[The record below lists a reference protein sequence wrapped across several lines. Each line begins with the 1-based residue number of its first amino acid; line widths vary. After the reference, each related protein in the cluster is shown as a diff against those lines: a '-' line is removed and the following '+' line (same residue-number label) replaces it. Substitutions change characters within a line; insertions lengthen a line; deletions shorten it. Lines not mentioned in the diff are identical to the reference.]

1 VSAQNPHRASL
12 AALAWVESLSPWPVD
27 GFGLER
33 ITSLLERLGNPQ
45 KAFDSIHVVGT
56 NGKSTTA
63 RTIARLI
70 AAEGLRTA
78 SYLSPHV
85 SGWHERLDTDAAGME
100 RALARVR
107 PDAEVVGAT
116 QFETLTAAAF
126 ADFAARDVQVAAV
139 EAGLGGRHDA
149 TNVVAAPVVV
159 LTNVSL
165 DHTDVLGE
173 TRELIAAEK
182 LAVVRPGAVVVTGEP
197 EWAEL
202 ARAEGATR
210 VDHPGRS
217 ALALAGAAAEAYLA
231 QPLAHIPQHA
241 EELPGRLERVGDR
254 PLEIHDGAHNLAGV
268 AWLLPRLPD
277 RTFTLV
283 ASILADKDVDSML
296 RALAQRADT
305 LVATRSS
312 NARAIPADE
321 LAAIARPHFARVE
334 SIPEPHAARLR
345 GIALAGPE
353 GAVLVAG
360 SLYLL
365 ADLAR
370 DE

>member
-1 VSAQNPHRASL
+1 MQSATHKNSQFE
-12 AALAWVESLSPWPVD
+12 WVESLSPWPAD

-33 ITSLLERLGNPQ
+33 MTALLDRLGNPQ
-45 KAFDSIHVVGT
+45 RAFVSVHVVGT

-63 RTIARLI
+63 RTIARVL
-70 AAEGLRTA
+70 AAEGLQAA

-85 SGWHERLDTDAAGME
+85 SGWHERLDTDPAGVE

-107 PDAEVVGAT
+107 ADANAVGAT
-116 QFETLTAAAF
+116 QFEAVTAAAF
-126 ADFAARDVQVAAV
+126 ADFAARGVQVAAV
-139 EAGLGGRHDA
+139 EAGLGGRLDA
-149 TNVVAAPVVV
+149 TNVIDAPVVV

-182 LAVVRPGAVVVTGEP
+182 LGVVRPGAIVVTGEP
-197 EWAEL
+197 EWTEL
-202 ARAEGATR
+202 ARAQGAAR
-210 VDHPGRS
+210 IDHPGAS

-231 QPLAHIPQHA
+231 RPLGRVPQHV
-241 EELPGRLERVGDR
+241 EPLPGRLERVADH

-277 RTFTLV
+277 RPFTLV
-283 ASILADKDVDSML
+283 ASMLADKDAESML
-296 RALAQRADT
+296 RALAQRAGT
-305 LVATRSS
+305 LVATQSS
-312 NARAIPADE
+312 SPRAFPADRLADLARPYFEDVEAVAEPRAARRRARE
-321 LAAIARPHFARVE
+321 LAG
-334 SIPEPHAARLR
+334 LD
-345 GIALAGPE
+345 

-365 ADLAR
+365 ADLAC

>member
-1 VSAQNPHRASL
+1 MQSATSRGSAVK
-12 AALAWVESLSPWPVD
+12 WVESLSPWPVD

-33 ITSLLERLGNPQ
+33 ITALLERLGDPQ
-45 KAFDSIHVVGT
+45 RSFASVHVVGT

-63 RTIARLI
+63 RTVARLL
-70 AAEGLRTA
+70 AAEGLHTA

-85 SGWHERLDTDAAGME
+85 AGWHERLDTDPDGLE
-100 RALARVR
+100 RALARIR
-107 PDAEVVGAT
+107 TDAEAVGAT
-116 QFETLTAAAF
+116 QFEALTAAAF
-126 ADFAARDVQVAAV
+126 ADFAARGVQVAAV

-149 TNVVAAPVVV
+149 TNVVGAPVVV
-159 LTNVSL
+159 LTNVAL
-165 DHTDVLGE
+165 DHTDSLGE

-197 EWAEL
+197 EWGDL
-202 ARAEGATR
+202 ARAQGAVR

-217 ALALAGAAAEAYLA
+217 ALALAGAAAEAYLER
-231 QPLAHIPQHA
+231 PLARMPLHA
-241 EELPGRLERVGDR
+241 EQLPGRLERFGER

-283 ASILADKDVDSML
+283 ASILADKDADSML
-296 RALAQRADT
+296 RALAQRADK
-305 LVATRSS
+305 LVATQSS
-312 NARAIPADE
+312 SSRAIPAAE
-321 LAAIARPHFARVE
+321 LAVLARPYFAHAE
-334 SIPEPHAARLR
+334 SVADPAAARRR
-345 GIALAGPE
+345 GLELAGPE
-353 GAVLVAG
+353 GALLVAG

>member
-1 VSAQNPHRASL
+1 MQSATPSTTAVE
-12 AALAWVESLSPWPVD
+12 WVESLSPWPTG

-33 ITSLLERLGNPQ
+33 ITVLLERLGNPQ
-45 KAFDSIHVVGT
+45 REFTSIHVVGT

-63 RTIARLI
+63 RTTARLL
-70 AAEGLRTA
+70 AAEGVRSA

-85 SGWHERLDTDAAGME
+85 AGWHERLDTSPEGAE

-107 PDAEVVGAT
+107 RDAQEVGAT
-116 QFETLTAAAF
+116 QFETVTAAAF
-126 ADFAARDVQVAAV
+126 ADFAARGVQVAVV
-139 EAGLGGRHDA
+139 EAGLGGRDDA
-149 TNVVAAPVVV
+149 TNVIDAPVVV
-159 LTNVSL
+159 LTNVAL
-165 DHTDVLGE
+165 DHTETLGE

-182 LAVVRPGAVVVTGEP
+182 LAVVRPGAIVVTGEP
-197 EWAEL
+197 EWADL
-202 ARAEGATR
+202 ARAHGAAR

-217 ALALAGAAAEAYLA
+217 SLALAGAAAEAQLGR
-231 QPLAHIPQHA
+231 PLTRIPQHA
-241 EELPGRLERVGDR
+241 ESLPGRLERRGER

-283 ASILADKDVDSML
+283 ASIVADKDVDSML

-305 LVATRSS
+305 LVATHSS
-312 NARAIPADE
+312 SPRALSADE
-321 LAAIARPHFARVE
+321 LAAVAKPHFDRVE
-334 SIPEPHAARLR
+334 SVADPAGARRR
-345 GIALAGPE
+345 GLELAGPD
-353 GAVLVAG
+353 GALLVAG